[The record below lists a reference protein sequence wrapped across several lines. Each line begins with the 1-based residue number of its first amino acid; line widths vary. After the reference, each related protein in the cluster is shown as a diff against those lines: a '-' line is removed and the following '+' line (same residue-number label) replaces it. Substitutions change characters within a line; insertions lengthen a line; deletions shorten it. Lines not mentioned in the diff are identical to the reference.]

1 MMILNAISLLR
12 IVKWYVAVYKIPFYI
27 VLYTIVIYF
36 IKSMSYMS
44 YNRYIVN
51 RR

>member
-1 MMILNAISLLR
+1 MLENAIWDAYMMILNDVSL
-12 IVKWYVAVYKIPFYI
+12 YI